1 MAMNLVRFEIFGK
14 SFYTRL
20 PSSYNAVRAHV
31 PPSSIREVCAKHPR
45 HEYSHLCDREAVVIP
60 VLLARPEGTNL
71 DTQVYRAHV
80 QNSRRYLGT
89 SGSFSFKDT
98 AEGRQLRCKDASGV
112 GTPKVDLKSSWQDLM
127 DVLAEA
133 PPSTQ
138 AVSLSTDGAGVENAR
153 RVPLASTGA
162 VEAVLSAAAVAPPRA
177 LSSAS
182 SGWNTPLPQSSA
194 EDAVHLVGAEVES
207 LATTD
212 CLEQALIKPKRLK
225 KLQPGLAIAKTRA
238 RFQRLAKLASV

>member
-1 MAMNLVRFEIFGK
+1 MQWQGTSIVSHLKMTSPKARSAVIDWERLKQHGVHP
-14 SFYTRL
+14 SFSL

-112 GTPKVDLKSSWQDLM
+112 GTPKVDLKSSWQDLLDALWPKTFLDGM
-127 DVLAEA
+127 LPICCHMLPYIYSRGSVFFSLCLDF
-133 PPSTQ
+133 PST
-138 AVSLSTDGAGVENAR
+138 SLESE
-153 RVPLASTGA
+153 
-162 VEAVLSAAAVAPPRA
+162 
-177 LSSAS
+177 S
-182 SGWNTPLPQSSA
+182 SGEALNDINHQESRVALKDFVCMGMSCS
-194 EDAVHLVGAEVES
+194 HL
-207 LATTD
+207 L
-212 CLEQALIKPKRLK
+212 
-225 KLQPGLAIAKTRA
+225 
-238 RFQRLAKLASV
+238 

>member
-1 MAMNLVRFEIFGK
+1 MHNYSSILVQWQGTSIVSHLKMTSPKARSAVIDWERLKQHGVHP
-14 SFYTRL
+14 SFSL

-98 AEGRQLRCKDASGV
+98 AEGRQLRCMECCQYVAICCH
-112 GTPKVDLKSSWQDLM
+112 TP
-127 DVLAEA
+127 
-133 PPSTQ
+133 T
-138 AVSLSTDGAGVENAR
+138 
-153 RVPLASTGA
+153 
-162 VEAVLSAAAVAPPRA
+162 VEAQCFLMFFLMLGFPIY
-177 LSSAS
+177 
-182 SGWNTPLPQSSA
+182 
-194 EDAVHLVGAEVES
+194 LVG
-207 LATTD
+207 
-212 CLEQALIKPKRLK
+212 K
-225 KLQPGLAIAKTRA
+225 
-238 RFQRLAKLASV
+238 

>member
-1 MAMNLVRFEIFGK
+1 MTSPKARSAVIDWERLKQHGVHP
-14 SFYTRL
+14 SFSL

-112 GTPKVDLKSSWQDLM
+112 GTPKVDLKSSWQDLL
-127 DVLAEA
+127 DALW
-133 PPSTQ
+133 PKTF
-138 AVSLSTDGAGVENAR
+138 LDGMLPICCHMLPYIYSRGSVFFLYAWISHLPRWKVKAAG
-153 RVPLASTGA
+153 
-162 VEAVLSAAAVAPPRA
+162 
-177 LSSAS
+177 
-182 SGWNTPLPQSSA
+182 
-194 EDAVHLVGAEVES
+194 
-207 LATTD
+207 
-212 CLEQALIKPKRLK
+212 KR
-225 KLQPGLAIAKTRA
+225 
-238 RFQRLAKLASV
+238 